1 MILKEF
7 CPEFIPL
14 DQIRFNRVHFSNLRL
29 FGSQTRAELNER
41 SENGRGGGRMAAAV
55 EKLGVNICEPS
66 EEWLRVVEDIA
77 NLSHSLRKVL
87 RQL

>member
-1 MILKEF
+1 
-7 CPEFIPL
+7 
-14 DQIRFNRVHFSNLRL
+14 
-29 FGSQTRAELNER
+29 
-41 SENGRGGGRMAAAV
+41 MAAAV
-55 EKLGVNICEPS
+55 EKLGVNICESS

>member
-1 MILKEF
+1 
-7 CPEFIPL
+7 
-14 DQIRFNRVHFSNLRL
+14 
-29 FGSQTRAELNER
+29 
-41 SENGRGGGRMAAAV
+41 MAAAV